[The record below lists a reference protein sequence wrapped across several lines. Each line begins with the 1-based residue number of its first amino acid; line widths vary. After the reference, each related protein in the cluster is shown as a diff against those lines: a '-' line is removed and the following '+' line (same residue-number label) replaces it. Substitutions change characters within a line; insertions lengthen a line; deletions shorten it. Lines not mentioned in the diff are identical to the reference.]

1 MLLHSRLHDSWS
13 PRPAQGLKPP
23 PSQSSSSDSALVP
36 PARVPRGCRAPS
48 VPPSSLQLRY
58 SSPPPSPACWPC
70 SACPLPGAPCRA
82 SSSAIARVRAVM
94 ACAPSMVAPSGP
106 QCGFPVSPSS
116 CPILH
121 AAPRGWPADRGARR
135 SGCPLLPTLVRAGTP
150 FGRWA
155 GDLPRTRSS
164 LPRLRRNAL
173 RVCGHFLRNRSLTLS
188 LCSLTLPLSLLTARR
203 PD

>member
-1 MLLHSRLHDSWS
+1 MLRKGKEHR
-13 PRPAQGLKPP
+13 K
-23 PSQSSSSDSALVP
+23 QSSKT
-36 PARVPRGCRAPS
+36 
-48 VPPSSLQLRY
+48 LQLRY

-70 SACPLPGAPCRA
+70 SACPLPGALCRA

-155 GDLPRTRSS
+155 GDLSRTRSP

-173 RVCGHFLRNRSLTLS
+173 RVCGPFLRNRSLTLS
-188 LCSLTLPLSLLTARR
+188 LCSLTLALSPNGPKTGLKHGRPALPHARR
-203 PD
+203 VSDAS